1 MPMHRLLYHLP
12 AALLCQAFAPPRA
25 PQHYWHECSVQPVAP
40 TAWRGRELIV
50 QHTGWVEYP

>member
-1 MPMHRLLYHLP
+1 MPMHRLLYLP

-25 PQHYWHECSVQPVAP
+25 PQHYWHEGSVQPVAP
-40 TAWRGRELIV
+40 AWRGRELIV